1 MTSILTIVSKRCA
14 KVAKPVIHIQLKR
27 KRILSNRLHISMKI
41 HNFALI
47 SLISITM
54 AACSSSETISTDDPV
69 VARVAGEDVLLSELT
84 YQFYRSGARPEAG
97 FTPVEE
103 VEELRAFLPLYT
115 DYLAKLAE
123 ARTAGYF
130 NLPEILDELSTYEAQ
145 TAQPYWLENQ
155 IKDEMLD
162 EYIERAQT
170 EIHASH
176 ILITLPQNPV
186 RADTV
191 RAYNRLLEA
200 REKALAGESFDS
212 LSVVY
217 SSTQQ
222 GRSVGGDLG
231 YFSVGWA
238 VKDFEDAVYSTP
250 VGQVSMPFRSQF
262 GYHIVKVHDT
272 RPASPDRQLS
282 HIFFPTRSE
291 PEIQEALEF
300 AGDVYNELALR
311 QITWSQAV
319 EQYSQDQQSIPNQG
333 SIGWVNYGRYD
344 PRFTDVVMN
353 IENQGDFTEPFY
365 SGYGVHI
372 VRLDSVRTFGDEE
385 SYRQEM
391 LEKLEALPRFRQ
403 TQEFTNAHV
412 RRAGNAQ
419 VFTQGFDN
427 FEMPVYDHMGRGFHS
442 LQWDE
447 GVLEQPVF
455 RLNNQTYT
463 AGDYLQWIYAN
474 IDTSSSTNYH
484 FSARERYI
492 DELTSKHIVDI
503 TKDAFPEFARLS
515 QEYLNGLVIF
525 KISEDSVWNY
535 ARYDSLSVRE
545 MYEANPDKYR
555 FDERYFYY
563 RIAANNDAVLD
574 EAISLL
580 EAGVSPDSLR
590 NSLPGLLVRSD
601 VINDLSQRPFL
612 HLQGVEEGGITNRFE
627 YRNRRTVLLL
637 DRIEP
642 ARTMNFDEAY
652 FRVVSEYQP
661 IREEAW
667 VSRLRDDYQVQLFPE
682 RIQ

>member
-1 MTSILTIVSKRCA
+1 
-14 KVAKPVIHIQLKR
+14 
-27 KRILSNRLHISMKI
+27 MKI
-41 HNFALI
+41 NNFVLT
-47 SLISITM
+47 SLLLLTVG
-54 AACSSSETISTDDPV
+54 ACSSSQTASTEDPV
-69 VARVAGEDVLLSELT
+69 VARVAGEDVSLSELT

-97 FTPVEE
+97 FTPEE
-103 VEELRAFLPLYT
+103 EIRELRAFLPLYT

-123 ARTAGYF
+123 AKSAGYF
-130 NLPEILDELSTYEAQ
+130 EMPEILDELASYEQQ

-155 IKDEMLD
+155 VKDELLN

-186 RADTV
+186 RADTL
-191 RAYNRLLEA
+191 RAYNRLVEA
-200 REKALAGESFDS
+200 REKALAGENFDS

-272 RPASPDRQLS
+272 RPSSPDRQLA

-291 PEIQEALEF
+291 DEIQEALEF
-300 AGDVYNELALR
+300 AGDVYNELALQ
-311 QITWSQAV
+311 QITWDQAV

-353 IENQGDFTEPFY
+353 IEQAGSFTEPFY

-372 VRLDSVRTFGDEE
+372 VRLDSIRTFVDDE
-385 SYRQEM
+385 SYRREM

-403 TQEFTNAHV
+403 TEEFTNQHV
-412 RRAGNAQ
+412 RRAGNAT
-419 VFTQGFDN
+419 VYAEGFDA
-427 FEMPVYDHMGRGFHS
+427 FEAPIYDHMGRGFHS
-442 LQWDE
+442 LEWE
-447 GVLEQPVF
+447 NGVLELPVF
-455 RLNNQTYT
+455 KLNNQTYS
-463 AGDYLQWIYAN
+463 AGDYLEWIYAN

-484 FSARERYI
+484 FSVRERYI
-492 DELTSKHIVDI
+492 DAVTSNHITEI
-503 TKDAFPEFARLS
+503 TKNTFPEFARLS
-515 QEYLNGLVIF
+515 REYLNGLVIF
-525 KISEDSVWNY
+525 KVSEDSVWNY
-535 ARYDSLSVRE
+535 ARYDTLSIRA
-545 MYEANPDKYR
+545 MYDANPDNYR

-574 EAISLL
+574 EAITLL
-580 EAGVSPDSLR
+580 ESGVSPDSLR
-590 NSLPGLLVRSD
+590 NDLPGLLVRSD

-612 HLQGVEEGGITNRFE
+612 HLQGVEEGGLTNRFE

-661 IREEAW
+661 IREETW
-667 VSRLRDDYQVQLFPE
+667 VSGLRDAYGVELFPE